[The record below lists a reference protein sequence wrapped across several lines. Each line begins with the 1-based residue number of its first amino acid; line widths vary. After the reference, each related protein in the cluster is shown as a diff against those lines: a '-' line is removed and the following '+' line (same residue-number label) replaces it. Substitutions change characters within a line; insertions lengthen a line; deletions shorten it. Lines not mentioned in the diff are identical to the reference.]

1 MRSAFINNKAG
12 ELMKRNDLFSNA
24 DFILSLIENS
34 YDGIFITD
42 KNGLVLYVNN
52 AYEKLAGHD
61 RSEYI
66 GKYMTDLLSSG
77 IMDTYI
83 TKDVVAS
90 GEIITARE
98 ELVSGKKVLITG
110 SPVFNDS
117 GEIIAVVTNVR
128 DVSDII
134 SLEKKNSLSKEVISL
149 YKKQYFN
156 SETFVCESPATM
168 SVFNFA
174 HKVASKDSTVLLTG
188 ETGVGKEVVAQYIHS
203 NSERKNKN
211 YIKIN
216 CGAIPANLLE
226 SELFGY
232 VGGAFTGADP
242 NGKHGMFEMA
252 DQGTLFLDEIGELQL
267 DLQSA
272 LLRALQDGEITRVG
286 STQTQKVDVRIIA
299 ATNRD
304 LKQMV
309 ADGTFREDL
318 YYRLNVI
325 SIDIPPLRERQEDI
339 PALAELFIE
348 KLNKKYRTEKQATE
362 SFLLELMTM
371 QWPGNI
377 RELSN
382 FVERQYIMHDSDII
396 SSVNNYENNML
407 AERGLDDNAEADNF
421 NLDRMVNSVEAQ
433 MIKAAL
439 KKCKN
444 MSEAAKILGISQPTF
459 SRKYN
464 KYKDMGLI

>member
-12 ELMKRNDLFSNA
+12 ELMKRNDLFFNA

-211 YIKIN
+211 YIK
-216 CGAIPANLLE
+216 CDTCKPA
-226 SELFGY
+226 
-232 VGGAFTGADP
+232 
-242 NGKHGMFEMA
+242 
-252 DQGTLFLDEIGELQL
+252 
-267 DLQSA
+267 
-272 LLRALQDGEITRVG
+272 
-286 STQTQKVDVRIIA
+286 
-299 ATNRD
+299 
-304 LKQMV
+304 
-309 ADGTFREDL
+309 
-318 YYRLNVI
+318 
-325 SIDIPPLRERQEDI
+325 
-339 PALAELFIE
+339 
-348 KLNKKYRTEKQATE
+348 
-362 SFLLELMTM
+362 
-371 QWPGNI
+371 
-377 RELSN
+377 
-382 FVERQYIMHDSDII
+382 
-396 SSVNNYENNML
+396 
-407 AERGLDDNAEADNF
+407 
-421 NLDRMVNSVEAQ
+421 
-433 MIKAAL
+433 
-439 KKCKN
+439 
-444 MSEAAKILGISQPTF
+444 GI
-459 SRKYN
+459 
-464 KYKDMGLI
+464 

>member
-1 MRSAFINNKAG
+1 
-12 ELMKRNDLFSNA
+12 
-24 DFILSLIENS
+24 
-34 YDGIFITD
+34 
-42 KNGLVLYVNN
+42 
-52 AYEKLAGHD
+52 
-61 RSEYI
+61 
-66 GKYMTDLLSSG
+66 
-77 IMDTYI
+77 
-83 TKDVVAS
+83 
-90 GEIITARE
+90 
-98 ELVSGKKVLITG
+98 
-110 SPVFNDS
+110 
-117 GEIIAVVTNVR
+117 
-128 DVSDII
+128 
-134 SLEKKNSLSKEVISL
+134 
-149 YKKQYFN
+149 
-156 SETFVCESPATM
+156 
-168 SVFNFA
+168 
-174 HKVASKDSTVLLTG
+174 
-188 ETGVGKEVVAQYIHS
+188 
-203 NSERKNKN
+203 
-211 YIKIN
+211 
-216 CGAIPANLLE
+216 
-226 SELFGY
+226 
-232 VGGAFTGADP
+232 
-242 NGKHGMFEMA
+242 MFEMA